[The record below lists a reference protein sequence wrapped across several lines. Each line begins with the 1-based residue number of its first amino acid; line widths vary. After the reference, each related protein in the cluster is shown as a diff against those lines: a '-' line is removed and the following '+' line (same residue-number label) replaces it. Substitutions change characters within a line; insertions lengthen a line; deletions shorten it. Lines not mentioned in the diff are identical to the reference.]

1 MDFATSLQQLQQKE
15 GQSQLFNVPQ
25 GWGQGRALF
34 GGLAAAMAL
43 QYLLPLLGE
52 GMQLRS
58 MTVSFVAP
66 LVAGEATAQR
76 RILRQGKSVVQAQVE
91 LWQDGQVALVLLASF
106 GVARVSEVFLAAAT
120 GPLATDHPD
129 GLVLPEGAAVPEFT
143 QHFDYRI
150 SQGGLPFSGVK
161 SVDFGGCMRFRRSV
175 SESVSDHQ
183 SQGLQ
188 QPADLMQLVAL
199 IDAWPPATLPWL
211 SRPAPASTLCW
222 TLEFLTSELNAT
234 ASDWWSYLAHI
245 DTAADGYGHIRADI
259 WDKNG
264 ALVAISRQTVTLFG

>member
-1 MDFATSLQQLQQKE
+1 MDFATSLQQLQQQE
-15 GQSQLFNVPQ
+15 GLSHSFQVPA

-43 QYLLPLLGE
+43 QYVLPLIAE

-66 LVAGEATAQR
+66 LVAGEAKAER

-91 LWQDGQVALVLLASF
+91 LWQEGQVALVLLASF

-120 GPLATDHPD
+120 GPVATDQPD
-129 GLVLPEGAAVPEFT
+129 GMVLPDGAAVPEFT

-161 SVDFGGCMRFRRSV
+161 SIDFGGCMRFRQPFSN
-175 SESVSDHQ
+175 
-183 SQGLQ
+183 SQPERAQ

-211 SRPAPASTLCW
+211 SRPAPASSLCW
-222 TLEFLTSELNAT
+222 TLEFLTGELNAA

-245 DTAADGYGHIRADI
+245 DTAADGYGHIGARI

-264 ALVAISRQTVTLFG
+264 TLVAISRQTVTLFG

>member
-1 MDFATSLQQLQQKE
+1 MNFATCLQQLQQKE
-15 GQSQLFNVPQ
+15 GQSQVFTVPQ

-43 QYLLPLLGE
+43 QYLLPLLSSA
-52 GMQLRS
+52 MQLRS

-66 LVAGEATAQR
+66 LVAGEAKAER
-76 RILRQGKSVVQAQVE
+76 RILRQGKSVIQAQVE

-106 GVARVSEVFLAAAT
+106 GVARVSEVLLAATT
-120 GPLATDHPD
+120 GPVSADNPA

-150 SQGGLPFSGVK
+150 SQGGLPFSGVQ
-161 SVDFGGCMRFRRSV
+161 SVDFGGCMRFRQNQA
-175 SESVSDHQ
+175 ENPE
-183 SQGLQ
+183 Q
-188 QPADLMQLVAL
+188 QANLMELVAL

-222 TLEFLTSELNAT
+222 TLEFLTAEFAAT

-245 DTAADGYGHIRADI
+245 DTALDGYGHIQAKI

-264 ALVAISRQTVTLFG
+264 TLVAISRQTVTLFG

>member
-1 MDFATSLQQLQQKE
+1 MQQHE
-15 GQSQLFNVPQ
+15 GLSHPFQVPA

-43 QYLLPLLGE
+43 QYVLPLIAE

-66 LVAGEATAQR
+66 LVTGEATAQR

-106 GVARVSEVFLAAAT
+106 GVARVSDVFLAAAK
-120 GPLATDHPD
+120 GPVATDQPD
-129 GLVLPEGAAVPEFT
+129 GMVLPEGAAVPEFT

-161 SVDFGGCMRFRRSV
+161 SVDFGGCMRFRQHSPEDQLESQ
-175 SESVSDHQ
+175 SEYL
-183 SQGLQ
+183 SQNQ
-188 QPADLMQLVAL
+188 QQQADLMQLVAL

-211 SRPAPASTLCW
+211 NRPAPASTLCW
-222 TLEFLTSELNAT
+222 TLEFLTGELNAG

-245 DTAADGYGHIRADI
+245 DTAADGYGHIQANI
-259 WDKNG
+259 WDKHG
-264 ALVAISRQTVTLFG
+264 TLVAISRQTVTLFG